1 MNCISMAFVSGRHRS
16 HRKKSGSAVVAAGI
30 AVIVAIAGGL
40 LVISQFLAKSRCTGQ
55 ATRRRGWSDAL
66 APTTWSLR
74 RHERPLPSRTSLGG
88 PVSSRIDQTYR
99 DARQLLDLHRPSPG
113 CHRCDQARCAHESWL
128 CAAVTTARRV
138 MATYGDSPA
147 RPLAAPTAPE
157 RAATARLWLLA
168 TPASQVPPPAPP
180 GAEPLPV
187 AQVAQ
192 PVPTTTEEKERE
204 ARMLVSDLLEIGM
217 IQRKAYEDAQRQA
230 ATKDSDQQP
239 MTPEPDSAEGAPP
252 PAPPA
257 PAPNP

>member
-157 RAATARLWLLA
+157 RADTARVWLLTTA
-168 TPASQVPPPAPP
+168 ASQVPP
-180 GAEPLPV
+180 
-187 AQVAQ
+187 
-192 PVPTTTEEKERE
+192 T
-204 ARMLVSDLLEIGM
+204 
-217 IQRKAYEDAQRQA
+217 
-230 ATKDSDQQP
+230 
-239 MTPEPDSAEGAPP
+239 
-252 PAPPA
+252 APPA
-257 PAPNP
+257 ADMGNVMELLHRMGTASLAQLAVRPGRPRHVIALILRALTSCGWATNTAIA